1 MKKTIAAAV
10 MVFALALLALIAIYF
25 YVNPQQD
32 QVAIEETSAI
42 QRLRRA

>member
-25 YVNPQQD
+25 LRQ
-32 QVAIEETSAI
+32 SA
-42 QRLRRA
+42 AGSGGN